1 VNLADPPCG
10 YPAAANLR
18 DGATGFTVTELKSN
32 FFAAA
37 LEVRAHA
44 RTAPVHLGS
53 TPQAW
58 DCWLTRDKGRRMA
71 LFRRSQRVL
80 RPKG

>member
-1 VNLADPPCG
+1 MTLADPPCG
-10 YPAAANLR
+10 YPAVACLK
-18 DGATGFTVTELKSN
+18 DGATGFTTTELKSN

-37 LEVRAHA
+37 LEGQAHA

-53 TPQAW
+53 TTQIR
-58 DCWLTRDKGRRMA
+58 DCDLTSDKGRRVA
-71 LFRRSQRVL
+71 LLRCSQRVL